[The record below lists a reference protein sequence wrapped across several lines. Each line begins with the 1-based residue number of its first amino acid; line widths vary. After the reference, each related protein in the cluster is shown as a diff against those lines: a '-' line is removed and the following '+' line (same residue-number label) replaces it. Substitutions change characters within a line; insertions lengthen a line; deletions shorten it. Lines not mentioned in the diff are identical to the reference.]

1 VTDEDGILEDD
12 DVVDELCVQ
21 PVIRIAA
28 IRSADPIRIRIL
40 LFFID
45 FSP

>member
-1 VTDEDGILEDD
+1 VTDEDGVLEDAD
-12 DVVDELCVQ
+12 AVDELCVQ
-21 PVIRIAA
+21 PAIRIAA

-45 FSP
+45 FPP

>member
-1 VTDEDGILEDD
+1 MDEDGVPDED

-40 LFFID
+40 LFFMD
-45 FSP
+45 FPP

>member
-1 VTDEDGILEDD
+1 VTDEDGVLGDD
-12 DVVDELCVQ
+12 NVVDELCVQ

-40 LFFID
+40 LFFMN
-45 FSP
+45 FPP